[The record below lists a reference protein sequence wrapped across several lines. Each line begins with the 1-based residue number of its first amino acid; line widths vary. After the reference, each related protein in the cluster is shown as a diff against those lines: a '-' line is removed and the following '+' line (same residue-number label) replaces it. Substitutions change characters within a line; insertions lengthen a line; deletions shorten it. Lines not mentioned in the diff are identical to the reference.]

1 MKNIAM
7 NLSPQGLDLLK
18 KFEGFRSKP
27 YKCSAGYP
35 TIGYGHQIN
44 PHESY
49 DEVTI
54 DQAEK
59 LLKDDVRWA
68 ERAVNARLPHLYQNQ
83 FDALVCLVF
92 NIGVS
97 AFEKS
102 SVLRYIKLMD
112 WNNALRYWAMY
123 DKIVDPKTKV
133 QVVSQGLQN
142 RRNEE
147 ISLFKSA

>member
-1 MKNIAM
+1 M

-18 KFEGFRSKP
+18 KLEGFRSKP

-44 PHESY
+44 PHENF

-59 LLKDDVRWA
+59 LLKQDVLWA
-68 ERAVNARLPHLYQNQ
+68 ERAVSARLPNLKQNQ

-92 NIGVS
+92 NVGVS

-102 SVLRYIKLMD
+102 SILRYAKLRD
-112 WNNALRYWAMY
+112 YNKTIEYWEMY
-123 DKIVDPKTKV
+123 NKEIDPQTKV
-133 QVVSQGLQN
+133 LVISRGLQN
-142 RRNEE
+142 RRNAE

>member
-1 MKNIAM
+1 M
-7 NLSPQGLDLLK
+7 NLSPQGVDLLK

-44 PHESY
+44 PHEKL

-54 DQAEK
+54 DQANS
-59 LLKDDVRWA
+59 LLKQDVLWA
-68 ERAVNARLPHLYQNQ
+68 ERAINARLPNLTQNQ
-83 FDALVCLVF
+83 FDALVCFVF

-102 SVLRYIKLMD
+102 SVLRFARLRDYK
-112 WNNALRYWAMY
+112 NALDYWAMY
-123 DKIVDPKTKV
+123 VHDGKVDPNTGKPLI
-133 QVVSQGLQN
+133 SRGLQN
-142 RRNEE
+142 RRNAE
-147 ISLFKSA
+147 IALFKSAS

>member
-1 MKNIAM
+1 M

-18 KFEGFRSKP
+18 KLEGFRPKP
-27 YKCSAGYP
+27 YQCSAGYP

-44 PHESY
+44 PHENF

-59 LLKDDVRWA
+59 LLKEDVVWA
-68 ERAVNARLPHLYQNQ
+68 ERAVSARLPHLYQNQ

-123 DKIVDPKTKV
+123 NKVADPRTKV
-133 QVVSQGLQN
+133 LVISPGLQN
-142 RRNEE
+142 RRNAE
-147 ISLFKSA
+147 ISLFKSM

>member
-1 MKNIAM
+1 MNI
-7 NLSPQGLDLLK
+7 SPQGLDLLK
-18 KFEGFRSKP
+18 KLEGFRGKP

-35 TIGYGHQIN
+35 TIGYGHKIN
-44 PHESY
+44 SHEIL

-59 LLKDDVRWA
+59 LLKKDVAWA
-68 ERAVNARLPHLYQNQ
+68 ERAVRATLPHLYQNQ

-102 SVLRYIKLMD
+102 SVLRYIKLKD

-123 DKIVDPKTKV
+123 NKIQDPQTKV
-133 QVVSQGLQN
+133 LVISQGLQN
-142 RRNEE
+142 RRNAE

>member
-1 MKNIAM
+1 MLKM

-18 KFEGFRSKP
+18 KLEGFRSKP

-44 PHESY
+44 PHENLG
-49 DEVTI
+49 EVTI

-59 LLKDDVRWA
+59 LLKQDVLWA
-68 ERAVNARLPHLYQNQ
+68 ERAVSARLPNLKQSQ
-83 FDALVCLVF
+83 FDALVCFVY

-102 SVLRYIKLMD
+102 SVLRF
-112 WNNALRYWAMY
+112 ARLRDYNKTIEYWEMY
-123 DKIVDPKTKV
+123 NKVQDPQTKV
-133 QVVSQGLQN
+133 LVISRGLQN